1 MLYRGC
7 EMQYGEEQIRC
18 VEKSKYAAQR
28 KAHATRH
35 VRMRAPCK
43 RVVPS
48 AGFEPVAFCSGGRR
62 SIP

>member
-1 MLYRGC
+1 
-7 EMQYGEEQIRC
+7 MQQER
-18 VEKSKYAAQR
+18 
-28 KAHATRH
+28 
-35 VRMRAPCK
+35 VRVPRK